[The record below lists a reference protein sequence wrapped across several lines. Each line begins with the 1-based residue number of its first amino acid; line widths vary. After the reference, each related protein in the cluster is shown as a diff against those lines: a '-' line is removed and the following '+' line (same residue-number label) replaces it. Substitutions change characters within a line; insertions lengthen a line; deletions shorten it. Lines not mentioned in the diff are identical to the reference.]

1 MQVIIAL
8 TNSFMYLGFCNEV
21 TLFLMKVL
29 QKNLEQFLP
38 DVRWYNRIINLR
50 NSKLNTRRVHPLIS
64 PLESLKQN
72 LP

>member
-1 MQVIIAL
+1 
-8 TNSFMYLGFCNEV
+8 
-21 TLFLMKVL
+21 MKVL

-50 NSKLNTRRVHPLIS
+50 NSKLYTRRVHPLIS